1 MTAKSM
7 AILGASGHGKV
18 LAELAELNGYERI
31 EFYDDAWP
39 VKCQL
44 EHWLIIG
51 NTNDLFANLADYD
64 ACVVAI
70 GNNAVRL
77 NKLVALHQKHAALV
91 SLVHPNATVS
101 RYAQLGIGSVV
112 MANAVVNPFAQV
124 GMGGIINTGAVVEH
138 DCVLGDAVHLSPN
151 SALAG
156 GSRLGDGVWLGIG
169 AVTKQLV
176 KIGAN
181 TTIGAGAVVI
191 QDVPSDCIAIGAP
204 AKVLKSSTAIDS

>member
-77 NKLVALHQKHAALV
+77 NKLVALQQRHAALV

-191 QDVPSDCIAIGAP
+191 QDIPCDCIAIGAP

>member
-1 MTAKSM
+1 MIAKSI

-18 LAELAELNGYERI
+18 IAELAELDGYERI

-39 VKCQL
+39 VNYHL
-44 EHWLIIG
+44 ERWAIIG
-51 NTNDLFANLADYD
+51 NTDDLFANLSDYD
-64 ACVVAI
+64 ACIVAI
-70 GNNAVRL
+70 GNNNIRL
-77 NKLVALHQKHAALV
+77 RKLELLRDKQAPLV
-91 SLVHPNATVS
+91 SLIHPSAIVS
-101 RYAQLGIGSVV
+101 SYCQLGLGSVV
-112 MANAVVNPFAQV
+112 MANAVVNPFTQV

-156 GSRLGDGVWLGIG
+156 GSRLSDGVWLGIG

-176 KIGAN
+176 KVGAN

-191 QDVPSDCIAIGAP
+191 QDIPSDCIAIGAP
-204 AKVLKSSTAIDS
+204 AKVLKSTTIDT

>member
-1 MTAKSM
+1 MISKSI

-51 NTNDLFANLADYD
+51 NSHDLYANLSDYD

-70 GNNAVRL
+70 GNNFIRL
-77 NKLVALHQKHAALV
+77 NKLMLLRDKQAPLV
-91 SLVHPNATVS
+91 SLIHPTATVS
-101 RYAQLGIGSVV
+101 HYALLGVGSVV
-112 MANAVVNPFAQV
+112 MANAVVNPFAQI
-124 GMGGIINTGAVVEH
+124 GMGGIINTGSVIEH

-156 GSRLGDGVWLGIG
+156 GSRLGDAVWLGIG

-176 KIGAN
+176 NIGEN

-191 QDVPSDCIAIGAP
+191 QDIPNDCVAIGAP
-204 AKVLKSSTAIDS
+204 AKVLKPTSSD